1 MKLKK
6 ADKKRMRARMMEIN
20 DRIGE
25 LADTLAKEERK
36 LSKEEADERD
46 AISVEKDLLQL
57 RLLQDEQGTLPV
69 QEISNERAFTQIVSG
84 LMTNREVPEECRSL
98 IVEDKGVLG
107 LAIPMNRDIQD
118 TESVQ
123 PVIPL
128 TIGDI
133 IEPLEQGLI
142 LNKVGLKMQ
151 YGMTGAWQFPVVAG
165 VEATLEDE
173 NVEISDTTIDISK
186 INPTPRRVAISI
198 PVSNRAIDQS
208 NNVILAIVKT
218 QMSLSVTRLL
228 NRWMFSRTKIT
239 VKASEGCFVNPT
251 TKLTYSTD
259 IAWRDVVALEG
270 GVISTGAIIDGTG
283 AYVCSGKTY
292 AALKSTP
299 KDAGS
304 GLMLIENGLMN
315 GYPVFITEHIGNDAL
330 GFGIFSYQMLGQ
342 FGQMRMIVDP
352 YTGAKRNLVYFVF
365 NTDFDMLTLRTEAFG
380 ILSKETPTT

>member
-1 MKLKK
+1 MKLTKSEKK
-6 ADKKRMRARMMEIN
+6 KMRSRVMEIN
-20 DRIGE
+20 TRFGE
-25 LADTLAKEERK
+25 LADTLEKEKRK
-36 LSKEEADERD
+36 LTQEELEERD
-46 AISVEKDLLQL
+46 ALSVEMDHLQL
-57 RLLQDEQGTLPV
+57 RLLQDEQGTLPI

-84 LMTNREVPEECRSL
+84 LMTGRDVPEECRSL

-118 TESVQ
+118 TASVQ
-123 PVIPL
+123 PVVPL

-133 IEPLEQGLI
+133 IEPLEKGLI
-142 LNKVGLKMQ
+142 LDKVGLKMQ

-208 NNVILAIVKT
+208 NNVILSIVRT

-228 NRWMFSRTKIT
+228 NRWMFSRTKIST
-239 VKASEGCFVNPT
+239 KASEGCFVNPT
-251 TKLTYSTD
+251 TTLTYSTT
-259 IAWRDVVALEG
+259 ISWKDVVALEG

-315 GYPVFITEHIGNDAL
+315 GYPVFITEHIGDDAL
-330 GFGIFSYQMLGQ
+330 GFGVFSYQMLGQ

-380 ILSKETPTT
+380 ILTKGTPTT